1 MAYSSSLEEPRSVRT
16 VCVPKRKRLHP
27 HLSRPG
33 AIVCHM
39 TQRRIP
45 ASAYNPQPTGPQRK
59 EVLKTFKVLLL
70 LLPLTRCIY
79 RFSNRWRLT
88 VFAALRPGASRGV
101 TEERVGAFHLHEVV
115 LAREVRAV
123 RLAAQVVSAPRIGAQ
138 CGAGVGNLSVVVG
151 ARVIRAERLAALGN
165 RAHAT
170 FARHV
175 HGVLDG
181 SVAVRATYGV
191 AVLPLPRGDEAK
203 AAPG

>member
-1 MAYSSSLEEPRSVRT
+1 MPSLVGSE
-16 VCVPKRKRLHP
+16 
-27 HLSRPG
+27 
-33 AIVCHM
+33 M
-39 TQRRIP
+39 
-45 ASAYNPQPTGPQRK
+45 
-59 EVLKTFKVLLL
+59 
-70 LLPLTRCIY
+70 CI
-79 RFSNRWRLT
+79 RDR
-88 VFAALRPGASRGV
+88 
-101 TEERVGAFHLHEVV
+101 
-115 LAREVRAV
+115 
-123 RLAAQVVSAPRIGAQ
+123 

-165 RAHAT
+165 RAHAA